1 MGGRVEACREG
12 IHEVKDRRR
21 AYYSLA
27 EDLLA
32 ATRRWSN
39 ANQCAYIPFTCLHY
53 VVVNIIQPVNKT
65 ILSLFDF
72 CESSL
77 FHSFAFSLAL
87 CLFFL
92 PTAREI
98 DGSIA
103 SRWRRASRQRKE
115 TNLSLGGKGNFRE
128 DLAKPPED
136 RRNCKTEG

>member
-1 MGGRVEACREG
+1 VGGRVEACREG

-65 ILSLFDF
+65 IFSLFDS
-72 CESSL
+72 CES
-77 FHSFAFSLAL
+77 FKFSFLL
-87 CLFFL
+87 DL
-92 PTAREI
+92 PASPLSTARDLDNSFLHNFGEQ
-98 DGSIA
+98 GVGGKESS
-103 SRWRRASRQRKE
+103 SRRKE
-115 TNLSLGGKGNFRE
+115 TRNLR
-128 DLAKPPED
+128 
-136 RRNCKTEG
+136 